1 MIIRGH
7 TLLMAAECTGACLAR
22 WALHRAS
29 YLWGRARRRAEHL
42 HAWPG
47 GHAPC
52 LVPTNLIR
60 ELCVGGMYWDHRR
73 LGREPRQVCGARREA
88 RRSGGQLRCGVV
100 LSGDGAHRARSGP
113 RGQALGL
120 AHQATLACAPLHEEA
135 QPCRQGAVVGG
146 SGKGGPERAREGKHL
161 KKEAI
166 RRSSKA
172 LKRPSEVMKQL
183 ERESTSSSNRWMGC

>member
-1 MIIRGH
+1 MLGQVG
-7 TLLMAAECTGACLAR
+7 M
-22 WALHRAS
+22 
-29 YLWGRARRRAEHL
+29 
-42 HAWPG
+42 
-47 GHAPC
+47 APC

-60 ELCVGGMYWDHRR
+60 ELRVGGMYWDHRR
-73 LGREPRQVCGARREA
+73 LGREPRQVGGARREA

-100 LSGDGAHRARSGP
+100 LSGDGAHRARGGP
-113 RGQALGL
+113 RRQALGL

-183 ERESTSSSNRWMGC
+183 ERESTSSSKRWMGC